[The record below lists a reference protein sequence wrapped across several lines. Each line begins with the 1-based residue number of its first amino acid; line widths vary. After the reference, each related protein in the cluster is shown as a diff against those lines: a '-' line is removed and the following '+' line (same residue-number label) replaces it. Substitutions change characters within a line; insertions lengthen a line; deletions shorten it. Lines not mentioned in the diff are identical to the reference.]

1 MVIIDNSIYITF
13 MRHGR
18 FRADDEEVNEGRY
31 DSLLTDV
38 GRHRFR

>member
-1 MVIIDNSIYITF
+1 

-38 GRHRFR
+38 